1 MKNNNKLEA
10 VIFDLSGTII
20 DFGSLATILAM
31 KKAFLKKGM
40 NIDNDII
47 KLNMGIKKIDHIKKI
62 LEYPKVRKKWS
73 KKNKN
78 NISREDIRHISYNFD
93 KYLKIEAKKK
103 LNLIP
108 NIKRIF
114 NILRRNNIKIGATT
128 GYPRNIV
135 KIIKPFLKKNKILP
149 SQIITV
155 EDVKKGR
162 PHPDMCLRNFSKLK
176 VKNPRACLKIDDSLS
191 GIQEGKNAK
200 MKTVGLIFT
209 GIQLGLTY
217 KKFKSKTINQKRIM
231 RRKIAKVFKSSNTD
245 FILDDLYHLEKIIKN
260 FNIK

>member
-40 NIDNDII
+40 NIDKDII
-47 KLNMGIKKIDHIKKI
+47 KLNMGIKKVDHIKKI
-62 LEYPKVRKKWS
+62 LKYSKIKKKWA
-73 KKNKN
+73 KINKN
-78 NISREDIRHISYNFD
+78 NISRDDVRHISYYFD
-93 KYLKIEAKKK
+93 KYLRIEAKKK

-108 NIKRIF
+108 NVKRIF
-114 NILRRNNIKIGATT
+114 NILKRHNIKIGATT
-128 GYPRNIV
+128 GYSRNIV

-149 SQIITV
+149 TQIVTV
-155 EDVKKGR
+155 DDVKKGR

-176 VKNPRACLKIDDSLS
+176 VNNPKACLKIDDSLS
-191 GIQEGKNAK
+191 GIQEGNNAK
-200 MKTVGLIFT
+200 MKTAGLIFT

-217 KKFKSKTINQKRIM
+217 KKFKSKTIKQKRII
-231 RRKIAKVFKSSNTD
+231 RKKITKVFKSGNAD
-245 FILDDLYHLEKIIKN
+245 FILDDLYHLEKIIK
-260 FNIK
+260 ILI